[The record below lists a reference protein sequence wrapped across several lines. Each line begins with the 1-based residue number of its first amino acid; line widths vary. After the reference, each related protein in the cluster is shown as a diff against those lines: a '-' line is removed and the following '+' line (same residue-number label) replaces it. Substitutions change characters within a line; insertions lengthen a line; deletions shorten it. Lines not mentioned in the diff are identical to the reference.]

1 MRLGAKMHRAIAS
14 VFHIQPQSATVDY
27 ASWRRNFMR
36 SRLKLG
42 LWLALIS
49 FLTFTLLELS
59 NLIFNREAFQVTWL
73 RSQIAV
79 EFSLALCLLLMHSR
93 LGHRRPGL
101 ILLGFSWSVMLIPL
115 HVRAVLTQALEP
127 DLIVWPLALFG
138 QATLVPVCWS
148 LHLISQLGLV
158 GYFVGLSLV
167 RGFPIQMSAVWLT
180 PAVLTLYLLW
190 IFTICNLSVYLY
202 ERVQQAEFKARRQ
215 LEQAYDKLAAEQQR
229 SEQLLLNILPSSI
242 AERLKYEPTTIADS
256 FAEVSVLFAD
266 IVGFTALSDR
276 ISPPEL
282 VQLLNQIFSRF
293 DQLAEQ
299 HQLEKIK
306 TIGDAYMVVSGLPEP
321 KSDHADA
328 IASMALD
335 MQASLDEFNA
345 QMQQDFRIRIGIAT
359 GPVIAG
365 VIGIKKFIYDLW
377 GDTVNMASRMESQG
391 IAGRIQV
398 TEATYNRLKSKYIF
412 ESRGAIQI
420 KGKGAMLTYLLVGK
434 KG

>member
-1 MRLGAKMHRAIAS
+1 M
-14 VFHIQPQSATVDY
+14 
-27 ASWRRNFMR
+27 
-36 SRLKLG
+36 
-42 LWLALIS
+42 
-49 FLTFTLLELS
+49 
-59 NLIFNREAFQVTWL
+59 
-73 RSQIAV
+73 
-79 EFSLALCLLLMHSR
+79 
-93 LGHRRPGL
+93 
-101 ILLGFSWSVMLIPL
+101 
-115 HVRAVLTQALEP
+115 
-127 DLIVWPLALFG
+127 
-138 QATLVPVCWS
+138 
-148 LHLISQLGLV
+148 
-158 GYFVGLSLV
+158 
-167 RGFPIQMSAVWLT
+167 
-180 PAVLTLYLLW
+180 LW

-215 LEQAYDKLAAEQQR
+215 LEQAYDKLAAEQRR

-359 GPVIAG
+359 GTVIAG

-377 GDTVNMASRMESQG
+377 GDTVNMVQPHGVSRHCSTAS
-391 IAGRIQV
+391 
-398 TEATYNRLKSKYIF
+398 K
-412 ESRGAIQI
+412 
-420 KGKGAMLTYLLVGK
+420 
-434 KG
+434 

>member
-1 MRLGAKMHRAIAS
+1 MHRAIAS

-27 ASWRRNFMR
+27 PSWRRSFMR
-36 SRLKLG
+36 NRLKLG

-59 NLIFNREAFQVTWL
+59 NLIFNREAFQGTWL

-79 EFSLALCLLLMHSR
+79 EFSLILCLLLMHSR
-93 LGHRRPGL
+93 LGHQRPGL
-101 ILLGFSWSVMLIPL
+101 VLLGFSWSVMLIPM

-138 QATLVPVCWS
+138 QATLLPVCWS

-345 QMQQDFRIRIGIAT
+345 QVQQDFRIRIGIAT

-412 ESRGAIQI
+412 ESRGSIQI